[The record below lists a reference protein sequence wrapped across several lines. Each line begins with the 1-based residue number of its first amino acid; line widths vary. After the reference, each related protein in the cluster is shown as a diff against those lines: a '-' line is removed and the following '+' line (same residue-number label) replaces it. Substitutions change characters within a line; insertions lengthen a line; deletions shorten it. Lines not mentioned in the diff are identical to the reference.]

1 MLADLLKSMRYRGW
15 TKNLLVFGA
24 LFFVPGAVT
33 QTTAISR
40 SLLAFVGFCLLS
52 STMYIIND
60 VADINRDRIH
70 PIKKNRPIA
79 SGRLSSSN
87 ALLFAFFLL
96 FSAFAIAFYLDLAS
110 FTIPLFEKVRHVQY
124 GVTITFGAY
133 FILTVLYSIVLKRVP
148 FLDVIIIAVGFV
160 LRAVAGAAA
169 LNVEISQWLLLCTFL
184 LSVYLAL
191 AKRRGEILELGE
203 DSANHRENLADYSI
217 PLIDQLLSI
226 IAATNII
233 SYSLYTFLAD
243 NARGTYLMVTIPMV
257 IFGIFRYQ
265 SLIITRNEGAN
276 PEEIFL
282 RDRHLQIDILV
293 WLIAVIIAFKFTQT
307 G

>member
-60 VADINRDRIH
+60 VTDINRDRMH
-70 PIKKNRPIA
+70 PVKRNRPIA
-79 SGRLSSSN
+79 SGQLSSSN

-96 FSAFAIAFYLDLAS
+96 FSAFAIAFYLDLSS
-110 FTIPLFEKVRHVQY
+110 FAIPLFEKFRHVQY

-203 DSANHRENLADYSI
+203 ESANHRENLADYSI

-265 SLIITRNEGAN
+265 SLIMTRNEGAN
-276 PEEIFL
+276 PEEILL

-293 WLIAVIIAFKFTQT
+293 WLIAVVIAFKFTQA